1 MKPSE
6 VVRVEAALASGN
18 KRELEWS
25 LWYARMRQSVASA
38 RPADVKYW
46 SAVEE
51 QVQAV
56 LEPVEVVKT
65 FTPKK
70 KKKGERGLGF
80 GPLPGEVAA
89 SPEGAGTADSVD
101 ASLTPNVKAR

>member
-38 RPADVKYW
+38 RPADVRYW
-46 SAVEE
+46 GAVEA
-51 QVQAV
+51 QVQGV
-56 LEPVEVVKT
+56 LEPVVEVKVYPAKR
-65 FTPKK
+65 
-70 KKKGERGLGF
+70 KKKGVRGLGL
-80 GPLPGEVAA
+80 GPLPGEVEEG
-89 SPEGAGTADSVD
+89 SEPE
-101 ASLTPNVKAR
+101 